1 MCGVEQATQRL
12 LSARQH
18 PGRRAVMHQRWDD
31 LFFFHWRVDPAE
43 VQRRFPRG
51 LTVDCLGGATYLGVV
66 GFKMNA
72 VRPAYLPPLPW
83 LSFFNELNVRVYV
96 RDAAGEPGVFFFS
109 LDCDRWPAVK
119 IARAQFALNYQHAQ
133 MRHQAAGQG
142 FTLDCQR
149 AGATANARY
158 AWQPVGA
165 PTVAEPGTLEFFLAE
180 RYNFFTEKDGRLLR
194 GQVHHAPYPLQKAEV
209 QAWSEAPVAWDGFPT
224 SQRPPDL
231 AHASSGVSIEAF
243 GLVPAHA

>member
-1 MCGVEQATQRL
+1 
-12 LSARQH
+12 
-18 PGRRAVMHQRWDD
+18 MHQRWAD

-43 VQRRFPRG
+43 VQRRLPRG
-51 LTVDCLGGATYLGVV
+51 LTVDCFDGATYLGVV

-72 VRPAYLPPLPW
+72 VRPAGLPPLPW
-83 LSFFNELNVRVYV
+83 LSYFNELNVRVYV

-119 IARAQFALNYQHAQ
+119 IARAQFALNYRHAR

-149 AGATANARY
+149 AGATANAHY
-158 AWQPVGA
+158 AWQPAGPPA
-165 PTVAEPGTLEFFLAE
+165 VAEPGTLGFFLAE
-180 RYNFFTEKDGRLLR
+180 RYNFFTEKNGRLLR
-194 GQVHHAPYPLQKAEV
+194 GQVHHAPYTLQKAEV
-209 QAWSEAPVAWDGFPT
+209 LAWSEAPVAWDDFPIT
-224 SQRPPDL
+224 QRPPDL
-231 AHASSGVSIEAF
+231 AHASPGVSIEAF

>member
-1 MCGVEQATQRL
+1 MDEATQRL
-12 LSARQH
+12 LAARRR
-18 PGRRAVMHQRWDD
+18 PDRRALLRQRWDQLFFLHLRCDPAAVARILPPGLTPD
-31 LFFFHWRVDPAE
+31 LFEGETH
-43 VQRRFPRG
+43 
-51 LTVDCLGGATYLGVV
+51 LGIV
-66 GFKMNA
+66 GFRMLGLRPEGLPA
-72 VRPAYLPPLPW
+72 VPW
-83 LSFFNELNVRVYV
+83 LSHFNELNVRVYV

-194 GQVHHAPYPLQKAEV
+194 GQVHHTPYPLQKAEV